1 VSNSVPVLQ
10 VFVIRKSVE
19 LRIKNRAKIIYTEEP
34 CPEALLQAILKLLI
48 AHGYSILFSMALA
61 ERLGLPL
68 LLTPV
73 LLAVGVLAGTG
84 SMSVTSAILI
94 ATIACILGDTIWFEI
109 ARARGSIVMRWLC
122 KLSLE
127 PDSCVR
133 KSQSQFDKKAH
144 WFILTSKFVPGI
156 SHIAPAAAGATG
168 YSRGDFLLFN
178 AAGSAA
184 WVIVTVFTA
193 YVSTKKL
200 DVSGA
205 VIDFVPVS
213 LFIFFILIVSNIFL
227 KAYRRRQFIREV
239 SASRIEPTE
248 LSELIRSG
256 DGPYIVDLRH
266 PLDFLTDPRTVPGA
280 VRISPDELEAHSES
294 IPRDRDV
301 ILYCT

>member
-1 VSNSVPVLQ
+1 LQSVT
-10 VFVIRKSVE
+10 
-19 LRIKNRAKIIYTEEP
+19 A
-34 CPEALLQAILKLLI
+34 LLI
-48 AHGYSILFSMALA
+48 AHGYSILFAMALA

-94 ATIACILGDTIWFEI
+94 ATVACILGDAVWFEI
-109 ARARGSIVMRWLC
+109 ARARGTIVMRWLC

-133 KSQSQFDKKAH
+133 KSQLQFDKRAR

-156 SHIAPAAAGATG
+156 SHIAPAAAGATNFP
-168 YSRGDFLLFN
+168 RGDFLFLN
-178 AAGSAA
+178 SAGSAL
-184 WVIVTVFTA
+184 WVVVTVFAA

-200 DVSGA
+200 DVGGA
-205 VIDFVPVS
+205 VIDFVPVI
-213 LFIFFILIVSNIFL
+213 LFISFALIVANVL
-227 KAYRRRQFIREV
+227 MKAYRRNQFIKQV
-239 SASRIEPTE
+239 AASRIEPQE
-248 LSELIRSG
+248 LHQQMEAG
-256 DGPYIVDLRH
+256 ADPFVVDLRH

-280 VRISPDELEAHSES
+280 VRISPDDLEAHIDG
-294 IPRDRDV
+294 IPRDRDI